1 MNSKGQRNSIWQ
13 AIQDRWWGWKPY
25 RPLLS
30 LIKELGLVVLLCQ
43 LLLSH
48 KTLIDSWMVLFEEGG
63 ELHRVITGLDSLYST
78 IQSSITREEISEGAF
93 YGIKGRTL
101 LIWLALTLL
110 CVSTEGA
117 GKSPS
122 PTILKLLL
130 LTRRQW
136 RLNYLNILFCDS
148 H

>member
-1 MNSKGQRNSIWQ
+1 MDGDDSS
-13 AIQDRWWGWKPY
+13 
-25 RPLLS
+25 LLS
-30 LIKELGLVVLLCQ
+30 LVSELGLIVLLCQ

-101 LIWLALTLL
+101 LI
-110 CVSTEGA
+110 
-117 GKSPS
+117 
-122 PTILKLLL
+122 
-130 LTRRQW
+130 
-136 RLNYLNILFCDS
+136 
-148 H
+148 